1 MDKQPDLVLG
11 IISSV
16 LISRAFDLLLNCSVH
31 EKQGDFKYCEHYKM
45 QSKTSKSFKHKLSQV
60 TQT

>member
-1 MDKQPDLVLG
+1 MDTQPDSVLG
-11 IISSV
+11 ITSSV
-16 LISRAFDLLLNCSVH
+16 LISRAFDLLNCSVH